1 MVIQVQ
7 RESCSMFALEP
18 PAVARQAQQQE
29 DVIEVVGK
37 SADQILKIDRR
48 TYRVQETPHAAQK
61 DAVQLLRG
69 LPAVTIS
76 PDDQVNLLGSANVKI
91 TIDGHET
98 RTSLHSLH
106 GTDIERI
113 EIITNPSAQYSA
125 VGTAGIINIVLRKKR
140 ADGLSGNASAQG
152 SSLGRAN
159 ADVTLKYKR
168 RKWTYESEVEGF
180 DGTWNRSSYHKH
192 RSVEQATSGPATIN
206 SEDGGG
212 SQRAVGAAARAKVT
226 YELDTKTSLSAETNA
241 GGSNSSSTGHADFRG
256 LTPDFI
262 GFSDRQRGSDRGSFL
277 TGLLSLDHKGAREGE
292 TLKASLWAF
301 GNPYHRSR
309 NDAVLGDGSSL
320 SNETREGS
328 LFSYNKIDWEHP
340 IGKKEILSMG
350 AEWDLLETHQRHRFM
365 SAGLPL
371 GGNRFD
377 EYRGR
382 ESTLSAYATFQRQIG
397 AWAVMPGFRMEQ
409 NSRRIMTPGLADV
422 RVRRTNLFP
431 TFHVEHP
438 LSKELQ
444 LTLSYSRRIDRPYF
458 DLLRPYPVQDV
469 LTIGQGNPSL
479 RDQSTDSYEINLHY
493 HRGKLDAGLIAYNRI
508 TRDAW
513 DSNYTVNSAGQ
524 NVSSWVNAGR
534 KRDSG
539 AQIDLSTPI
548 VCRVK
553 AVLSVNL
560 FDTRVSI
567 DGGSGSDERFRFTTN
582 STLEWDGPDRRG
594 KPGDVAQL
602 QWQFGSPQRSF
613 QMRNFAWNWL
623 TLSYTHSFDKGLSLT
638 ATADTGALHNGH
650 RLLAPLV
657 QEFYASR
664 RRAEFKL
671 KLLKTFGK
679 L

>member
-1 MVIQVQ
+1 
-7 RESCSMFALEP
+7 MFALES
-18 PAVARQAQQQE
+18 PAAAQQAQPQE

-37 SADQILKIDRR
+37 KADQILKIDRR

-61 DAVQLLRG
+61 DAIQLLRG

-76 PDDQVNLLGSANVKI
+76 PDDQVSLLGSSNVKV

-125 VGTAGIINIVLRKKR
+125 AGTAGIINIVLRKKR

-159 ADVTLKYKR
+159 ADITLKYKR
-168 RKWTYESEVEGF
+168 HRWTYESEVEGF
-180 DGTWNRSSYHKH
+180 DGAWNRSSYHKL
-192 RSVEQATSGPATIN
+192 RSVEQVISGPATIN

-212 SQRAVGAAARAKVT
+212 SQRAIGTGGRAKVT
-226 YELDTKTSLSAETNA
+226 YELDTKTSISAETNA
-241 GGSNSSSTGHADFRG
+241 GGSKSSPTGHAVFRG
-256 LTPDFI
+256 LTPDFVD
-262 GFSDRQRGSDRGSFL
+262 FSDRQQGTDKGTFL
-277 TGLLSLDHKGAREGE
+277 TGLLSLDHKGTREGE
-292 TLKASLWAF
+292 TLKASIWAF

-309 NDAVLGDGSSL
+309 NDTVLGDGSSL

-340 IGKKEILSMG
+340 IGKKQILSMG
-350 AEWDLLETHQRHRFM
+350 AEWDLLETHQRHWFM

-371 GGNRFD
+371 GGSTFD

-397 AWAVMPGFRMEQ
+397 TWAVMPGLRMEQ
-409 NSRRIMTPGLADV
+409 NSRRITTPGFPDV

-431 TFHVEHP
+431 TFHAEHP

-458 DLLRPYPVQDV
+458 DMLRPYPVQDV

-508 TRDAW
+508 TRGAW
-513 DSNYTVNSAGQ
+513 DSNYTVNSIGQ
-524 NVSSWVNAGR
+524 NVYTWVNSGR

-539 AQIDLSTPI
+539 AQVDLSTPI
-548 VCRVK
+548 VRRVK
-553 AVLSVNL
+553 ATISVNL
-560 FDTRVSI
+560 FDARAPV
-567 DGGSGSDERFRFTTN
+567 DNGSGSDERFRFTTN

-602 QWQFGSPQRSF
+602 QWQFGSPQRTF

-623 TLSYTHSFDKGLSLT
+623 TLSYTHSFDKRLSLT
-638 ATADTGALHNGH
+638 ATADTGPLNAGH

-657 QEFYASR
+657 QEYYAPH

-671 KLLKTFGK
+671 KLLKMFGK
-679 L
+679 P